1 MRFSTRTIAAV
12 SVAAVSALALAGCVA
27 SAAAPGGSG
36 DGGNSKTILLGA
48 AVAETGF
55 MSVVDLPAIN
65 ALKIAID
72 QLNEDGGID
81 GTPVELRIID
91 TGSDLDKYAPA
102 SQQLVDAGAKAIILT
117 CDFDLSSP
125 GALVAEQAN
134 VLSISPC
141 IGDALFGP
149 ASGLNLAFSMGNS
162 TIGEGVVFAEFA
174 ESKGWKN
181 AVFLTDTTL
190 KYTQSQCEIARKR
203 FTELGGTDV
212 GSFDYVQGSSI
223 PEIVSKISGG
233 TTPDVVFNC
242 GYNPGGA
249 QVAKDLRDGGIDA
262 PIVSGFGMDGTFWLD
277 AIPGLSDYYVTTYVS
292 TTGDDPDPKVNEFA
306 NLYEKTYNERP
317 VTGSFVAGPSVLE
330 ALVKGHEIAGS
341 WDGDKL
347 AEAFQTF
354 KDEKF
359 LVGDTTFTSDLHIGV
374 DRPQS
379 VLVVKDGTLEF
390 LERRAP
396 EKIDVNG

>member
-1 MRFSTRTIAAV
+1 MRFASRTIAAV
-12 SVAAVSALALAGCVA
+12 SVAAVSALAMAGCVA
-27 SAAAPGGSG
+27 SAAPPSNSDSSGGSE
-36 DGGNSKTILLGA
+36 TILLGA
-48 AVAETGF
+48 AMAETGF
-55 MSVVDLPAIN
+55 MSVVDLPALN
-65 ALKIAID
+65 AMQIAID

-102 SQQLVDAGAKAIILT
+102 SQQLIDAGAKAIILT

-134 VLSISPC
+134 VLNVSPC

-149 ASGLNLAFSMGNS
+149 SSGLNLSFSMGNS
-162 TIGEGVVFAEFA
+162 TIGEGVVMAEFA

-181 AVFLTDTTL
+181 GVFLTDTSL

-203 FTELGGTDV
+203 FIELGGADV
-212 GSFDYVQGSSI
+212 GSYDYLQGDSI

-233 TTPDVVFNC
+233 TAPDVVFNC

-249 QVAKDLRDGGIDA
+249 QVAKDLRDGGIA
-262 PIVSGFGMDGTFWLD
+262 ASIISGFGMDGTFWLD
-277 AIPGLSDYYVTTYVS
+277 AIPELSDYYITTYVS
-292 TTGDDPDPKVNEFA
+292 TTGDDPDAAVNEFA
-306 NLYEKTYNERP
+306 DLYETTYDERP
-317 VTGSFVAGPSVLE
+317 VTGSFVTGPSVLE
-330 ALVKGHEIAGS
+330 AITKGYEIAGS

-347 AEAFQTF
+347 ADAFVTF

-359 LVGDTTFTSDLHIGV
+359 LVGETTFTSDLHIGV

-390 LERRAP
+390 VERRAP

>member
-1 MRFSTRTIAAV
+1 MRFALRTAAV
-12 SVAAVSALALAGCVA
+12 VSIAAVSALTMAGCVA
-27 SAAAPGGSG
+27 SAAPPSETASS
-36 DGGNSKTILLGA
+36 SKTILLGA

-72 QLNEDGGID
+72 QLNDDGGID

-134 VLSISPC
+134 VLSLSPC

-174 ESKGWKN
+174 QSKGWKN

-233 TTPDVVFNC
+233 TAPDVVFNC

-249 QVAKDLRDGGIDA
+249 QVAKDLRDGGIDT

-277 AIPGLSDYYVTTYVS
+277 AIPGLSDYYITTYVS
-292 TTGDDPDPKVNEFA
+292 TTGDDPDAKVNEFA
-306 NLYEKTYNERP
+306 DLYENTYGERP
-317 VTGSFVAGPSVLE
+317 VTGSFVTGPSVLE
-330 ALVKGHEIAGS
+330 ALVKGHEKAGS
-341 WDGDKL
+341 WDGAKL

-359 LVGDTTFTSDLHIGV
+359 MVGETTFTPELHIGV

-390 LERRAP
+390 VERRAP